1 MNFEIIKCQVS
12 FFYGRLTFFLGF
24 FGPTPMLPTV
34 KVLVFISVFVQDYQ
48 RWKFWFL
55 LAFLSKSPT
64 VKVLVILATVSFTG
78 HFDYEYQW
86 WKLCDLE
93 FAFEQPLASRSA
105 TRELAFT
112 GVNLW
117 EPAVETGAVFSDQ
130 MSLGT
135 LAKFYKNPRA
145 RLNLSIRR
153 I

>member
-1 MNFEIIKCQVS
+1 MDVWH
-12 FFYGRLTFFLGF
+12 FFLAFLG
-24 FGPTPMLPTV
+24 
-34 KVLVFISVFVQDYQ
+34 QRQCYQ

-55 LAFLSKSPT
+55 LAFLSKTTNGESFGFYWHFRRSLPT